1 MVIAKPR
8 PKGKYTYDDYAA
20 LPDDNGWRWELIDGV
35 LYQMAAGASARH
47 QEVSENAGDLIG
59 DHTRPRRMG
68 RIYRPPFDL
77 ILPGESAVQPDL
89 MYISAPRLHI
99 ITRRG
104 CEGTPDLVVEVLSPS
119 NPAHD
124 LERKRELYA
133 RHGIPEYWVL
143 EPYREIL
150 YAHSEPETRDGVGNY
165 AVTREYRPGDTL
177 TTGVIPG
184 LAIAV
189 DDIFVGPTR

>member
-1 MVIAKPR
+1 MVIAKP
-8 PKGKYTYDDYAA
+8 KGGCTYADYFAT
-20 LPDDNGWRWELIDGV
+20 PEGERWELIDGV

-47 QEVSENAGDLIG
+47 QEVSENVGDLIG

-89 MYISAPRLHI
+89 MYISTPRLHI

-104 CEGTPDLVVEVLSPS
+104 CEGAPDLVVEVLSPS

-165 AVTREYRPGDTL
+165 TVTREYRPGDTL